1 MRSVDDIQP
10 TVDDI
15 HAEGVM
21 IYKAYALIFD
31 RPRSKMCSAN
41 EVTFVDAMHGTNLN
55 ARATAGAEVVV
66 DACEVILN
74 GNCALRT
81 GLLALHT
88 TDTAVGAVLTGEC
101 ALILVRALNDNT
113 GGVVDEVDDAVGAL
127 THADAAA
134 DTLLGVNSGNAVL
147 NLDSV
152 LRTYRNAVAVAEAG
166 VGAESVT
173 AIGHIGGTAGLLALV
188 VVLSFND
195 VAGTVA
201 GNVSNLLNNLSSFNA
216 ENCGDTLSGVVTA
229 GDTEVGLIGG
239 LLSKSLCVAVTSRVS
254 TGATVSARETVTDSN
269 GGLVLLNAEED
280 VCEGEDNRTD
290 CAYTKKK

>member
-1 MRSVDDIQP
+1 
-10 TVDDI
+10 
-15 HAEGVM
+15 M
-21 IYKAYALIFD
+21 IYKAHALISE
-31 RPRSKMCSAN
+31 RCSEVRSAD
-41 EVTFVDAMHGTNLN
+41 EAALVDAVYGTNLN
-55 ARATAGAEVVV
+55 ACAA
-66 DACEVILN
+66 ACAKALIDGSEVILN
-74 GNCALRT
+74 GDRTVGT

-88 TDTAVGAVLTGEC
+88 ADTAVLAVLTSVC
-101 ALILVRALNDNT
+101 TLIVVRALNDNAL
-113 GGVVDEVDDAVGAL
+113 GVVDKVDDAVGTL
-127 THADAAA
+127 SDADAAA

-173 AIGHIGGTAGLLALV
+173 AIGHIGGAAGFLALI
-188 VVLSFND
+188 VVLSFNN

-201 GNVSNLLNNLSSFNA
+201 GNVSNLLNNLSSLNA
-216 ENCGDTLSGVVTA
+216 ENCSDALSGVVTA

-254 TGATVSARETVTDSN
+254 AGAAVSARQTVTDGN

-280 VCEGEDNRTD
+280 VCKSEDNRAD
-290 CAYTKKK
+290 CAYAKKK